1 MINEHKDI
9 FVNVLDCNG
18 LNVVLYC
25 IQHFSWDCLTAVINT
40 IGHESLNVAD
50 ESINCDA
57 KSYAKL
63 IGFEAAY
70 LKWHESTTSGV
81 KYDWSQTLS
90 EDQSKTLVMF
100 NGKYIIQLYHIF
112 RYIPEA
118 CRVQ

>member
-1 MINEHKDI
+1 M
-9 FVNVLDCNG
+9 
-18 LNVVLYC
+18 LYC

-70 LKWHESTTSGV
+70 LKWYESTISGV

-90 EDQSKTLVMF
+90 EDQSQTLVMF